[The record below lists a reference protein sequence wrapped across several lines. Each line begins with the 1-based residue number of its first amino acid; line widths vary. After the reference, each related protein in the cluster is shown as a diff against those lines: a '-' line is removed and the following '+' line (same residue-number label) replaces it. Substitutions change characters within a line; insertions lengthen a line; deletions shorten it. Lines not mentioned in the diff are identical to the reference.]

1 MQPEGHTLNS
11 KALTD
16 LVKLYNDDNKFN
28 SELYNILDAK
38 LKIFKDLCKK
48 ANIS

>member
-16 LVKLYNDDNKFN
+16 LIKLYNDDNKFGG
-28 SELYNILDAK
+28 ELYDILDAK
-38 LKIFKDLCKK
+38 LKIFRDLCKK
-48 ANIS
+48 TSIS